1 METDVFPRQTVVTSQ
16 ARKKLNWYLWG
27 TLFVLPELILFFIFL
42 WVPIFKGIVY
52 SFYSIDFVD
61 GNQFIGLE
69 NYLNIAQDELLFTS
83 IQNTLYYMAL
93 GILLGFWI
101 PPLVAIAV
109 TELKYFQGAARII
122 GYLPSAVPAIVL
134 YGMWLWFFDAVG
146 PINSLLESIGFTK
159 VDFFSPQMS
168 MISIV
173 LLETWQ
179 SFGAATL
186 IYIAAIVSIPKDLY
200 EAAEIDGASIWQRI
214 RHITLPSIKTLMV
227 LLLLLQLI
235 TTSQGFQAQ
244 LSMTD
249 GGPNNA
255 TLTYLLW
262 INHTAFRDLDF
273 GKASAMGSL
282 MFFVLILLSIVYN
295 LLQRRGE
302 KT

>member
-1 METDVFPRQTVVTSQ
+1 METDVFPRQAVVTSQ

-52 SFYSIDFVD
+52 SFYSIDFVE
-61 GNQFIGLE
+61 GNQFIGLA
-69 NYLNIAQDELLFTS
+69 NYLNIVQDDLLFTS
-83 IQNTLYYMAL
+83 IKNTLYYMAL
-93 GILLGFWI
+93 GILFGFWI

-159 VDFFSPQMS
+159 VDFFSSQMS

-295 LLQRRGE
+295 LLQRRGD
-302 KT
+302 KA

>member
-1 METDVFPRQTVVTSQ
+1 MDTELSARPTVVNMY
-16 ARKKLNWYLWG
+16 ARKKINRYLWG

-42 WVPIFKGIVY
+42 WVPIFKGILY

-61 GNQFIGLE
+61 GNQFIGLV
-69 NYLNIAQDELLFTS
+69 NYLNIAHDDLLLTS
-83 IQNTLYYMAL
+83 IINTLYYMAL
-93 GILLGFWI
+93 GVVLGFWI

-109 TELKYFQGAARII
+109 TELKWFQGAARII

-146 PINSLLESIGFTK
+146 PINSLLDSLGITK
-159 VDFFSPQMS
+159 VDFFSPHMS

-200 EAAEIDGASIWQRI
+200 EAAEIDGASVWQRM
-214 RHITLPSIKTLMV
+214 RYITLPSIRTLML

-282 MFFVLILLSIVYN
+282 MFFVLILLSVLYN

-302 KT
+302 KA

>member
-1 METDVFPRQTVVTSQ
+1 METDVFPRQAVLTSQ

-69 NYLNIAQDELLFTS
+69 NYLNIAQDDLLFTS
-83 IQNTLYYMAL
+83 IKNTLYYMAL

-159 VDFFSPQMS
+159 VDFFSSQMS

-200 EAAEIDGASIWQRI
+200 EAAEIDGASIWRRI

-295 LLQRRGE
+295 LLQRRGD
-302 KT
+302 KA

>member
-1 METDVFPRQTVVTSQ
+1 METDVFSRQAVVTSQ

-69 NYLNIAQDELLFTS
+69 NYLNITRDELLFTS
-83 IQNTLYYMAL
+83 IKNTLYYMFL

-159 VDFFSPQMS
+159 IDFFSSQMS

-200 EAAEIDGASIWQRI
+200 ETAELDGASIWQRI

-295 LLQRRGE
+295 LLQRRGD
-302 KT
+302 KA

>member
-1 METDVFPRQTVVTSQ
+1 MEDVHYVQTAAAKAS
-16 ARKKLNWYLWG
+16 ARKKFNWYFWG
-27 TLFVLPELILFFIFL
+27 TLFILPEIILFFIFL
-42 WVPIFKGIVY
+42 WVPILKGIFY
-52 SFYSIDFVD
+52 SFYNIDFVD
-61 GNQFIGLE
+61 GNHFTGLD
-69 NYLNIAQDELLFTS
+69 NYISIFQGELLLTS
-83 IQNTLYYMAL
+83 IKNTLYYMLL
-93 GILLGFWI
+93 GVVLGFWI

-109 TELKYFQGAARII
+109 TELKWFQGAARII

-134 YGMWLWFFDAVG
+134 YGMWMWFFDAVG
-146 PINSLLESIGFTK
+146 PINSFLQTIGLQPIE
-159 VDFFSPQMS
+159 FFSPHMS

-173 LLETWQ
+173 ILETWQ

-186 IYIAAIVSIPKDLY
+186 IYIAAIVSIPRELY
-200 EAAEIDGASIWQRI
+200 EAAEIDGASVWQRI
-214 RHITLPSIKTLMV
+214 RHITLPSIRTLML

-262 INHTAFRDLDF
+262 MNHTAFRDLNF

-295 LLQRRGE
+295 LLQRRSE
-302 KT
+302 KA

>member
-1 METDVFPRQTVVTSQ
+1 METDVFSRQAVVTSQ

-159 VDFFSPQMS
+159 VDFFSSQMS

>member
-1 METDVFPRQTVVTSQ
+1 MDVELSARPAAVSTT
-16 ARKKLNWYLWG
+16 ARKKISWYLWG
-27 TLFVLPELILFFIFL
+27 TLFILPEIILFFIFL
-42 WVPIFKGIVY
+42 WVPIFKGIFY
-52 SFYSIDFVD
+52 SFYNIDFVD
-61 GNQFIGLE
+61 GNHFIGLA
-69 NYLNIAQDELLFTS
+69 NYLNIFQDSLLFTS
-83 IQNTLYYMAL
+83 IKNTLYYMTL
-93 GILLGFWI
+93 GVVLGFWI

-109 TELKYFQGAARII
+109 TELKWFQGAARII

-134 YGMWLWFFDAVG
+134 YGMWMWFFDAVG
-146 PINSLLESIGFTK
+146 PINSLLANLGISK
-159 VDFFSPQMS
+159 VEFFSPHMS

-200 EAAEIDGASIWQRI
+200 EAAEIDGASVWQRI
-214 RHITLPSIKTLMV
+214 RFITLPSIKMLLM

-249 GGPNNA
+249 GGPDNA

-262 INHTAFRDLDF
+262 MNHTAFRDLDF

-282 MFFVLILLSIVYN
+282 MFFVLILLSVLYN
-295 LLQRRGE
+295 LLQRRSE
-302 KT
+302 KA

>member
-1 METDVFPRQTVVTSQ
+1 METDVFPRQAVVTSQ

-200 EAAEIDGASIWQRI
+200 EAAEIDGASVWHRI

-302 KT
+302 KA

>member
-1 METDVFPRQTVVTSQ
+1 MAAELSIRPVVASSTV
-16 ARKKLNWYLWG
+16 KKKINWYLWG
-27 TLFVLPELILFFIFL
+27 TLFVLPEIVLFIVFL
-42 WVPIFKGIVY
+42 WVPIFKGIFY
-52 SFYSIDFVD
+52 SFYNIDFVD
-61 GNQFIGLE
+61 GNHFIGSA
-69 NYLNIAQDELLFTS
+69 NYVSIFQDGLLLTS
-83 IQNTLYYMAL
+83 IKNTLYYMGL
-93 GILLGFWI
+93 GVLFGFWV
-101 PPLVAIAV
+101 PPLIAIV
-109 TELKYFQGAARII
+109 VSELKWFQGAARII

-134 YGMWLWFFDAVG
+134 YGMWQWFFDAVG
-146 PINSLLESIGFTK
+146 PINSLLQTFGIPK
-159 VDFFSPQMS
+159 VEFFSPKMA
-168 MISIV
+168 MGSIV

-186 IYIAAIVSIPKDLY
+186 IYIAAVVGIPRDIY
-200 EAAEIDGASIWQRI
+200 EAAEIDGASVWQRI
-214 RHITLPSIKTLMV
+214 RHITLPSIKTLML

-262 INHTAFRDLDF
+262 MNHTAFRDLDF

-282 MFFVLILLSIVYN
+282 MFFVLILLSVLYN

-302 KT
+302 KA

>member
-1 METDVFPRQTVVTSQ
+1 MEDVQYVQSAAAKASV
-16 ARKKLNWYLWG
+16 RKKINWYFWG
-27 TLFVLPELILFFIFL
+27 TLFILPEIIFFFIFL
-42 WVPIFKGIVY
+42 WVPILKGIFY
-52 SFYSIDFVD
+52 SFYNIDFVD
-61 GNQFIGLE
+61 GNQFTGLD
-69 NYLNIAQDELLFTS
+69 NYISIVQDDLLLIS
-83 IQNTLYYMAL
+83 IKNTLYYMLL
-93 GILLGFWI
+93 GVVLGFWI

-109 TELKYFQGAARII
+109 TELKWFQGAARII

-134 YGMWLWFFDAVG
+134 YGMWMWFFDAVG
-146 PINSLLESIGFTK
+146 PINNFLQTIGLQPIL
-159 VDFFSPQMS
+159 FFSPNMS

-173 LLETWQ
+173 ILETWQ

-186 IYIAAIVSIPKDLY
+186 IYIAAIVSIPRELY
-200 EAAEIDGASIWQRI
+200 EAAEIDGASVWQRI
-214 RHITLPSIKTLMV
+214 RHITLPSIRALML

-262 INHTAFRDLDF
+262 MNHTAFTDLNF

-295 LLQRRGE
+295 LLQRRSE
-302 KT
+302 KA

>member
-1 METDVFPRQTVVTSQ
+1 MAAELSVRPVVASSTV
-16 ARKKLNWYLWG
+16 KKKINWYLWG
-27 TLFVLPELILFFIFL
+27 TLFVLPEMVLFIVFL
-42 WVPIFKGIVY
+42 WVPIFKGIFY
-52 SFYSIDFVD
+52 SFYNIDFVD
-61 GNQFIGLE
+61 GNHFIGLA
-69 NYLNIAQDELLFTS
+69 NYVSIFQDGLLITS
-83 IQNTLYYMAL
+83 ITNTLYYMGL
-93 GILLGFWI
+93 GVLLGFWV
-101 PPLVAIAV
+101 PPLIAIV
-109 TELKYFQGAARII
+109 VSELKWFQGAARII

-134 YGMWLWFFDAVG
+134 YGMWQWFFDAVG
-146 PINSLLESIGFTK
+146 PINSLLQTFGIPK
-159 VDFFSPQMS
+159 VEFFSPKMA
-168 MISIV
+168 MGSIV

-186 IYIAAIVSIPKDLY
+186 IYIAAVVGIPRDIY
-200 EAAEIDGASIWQRI
+200 EAAEIDGASVWQRI
-214 RHITLPSIKTLMV
+214 RHITLPSIKTLML

-262 INHTAFRDLDF
+262 MNHTAFRDLDF

-282 MFFVLILLSIVYN
+282 MFFVLILLSVLYN

-302 KT
+302 KA

>member
-1 METDVFPRQTVVTSQ
+1 MDVELSVRPVVASSTV
-16 ARKKLNWYLWG
+16 KKKINWYLWG
-27 TLFVLPELILFFIFL
+27 TLFVLPEIVLFIIFL
-42 WVPIFKGIVY
+42 WVPIFKGIFY
-52 SFYSIDFVD
+52 SFYNIDFVD
-61 GNQFIGLE
+61 GNHFIGLA
-69 NYLNIAQDELLFTS
+69 NYVSIFQDGLLLTS
-83 IQNTLYYMAL
+83 IKNTLYYMGL
-93 GILLGFWI
+93 GVLLGFWV
-101 PPLVAIAV
+101 PPLIAIV
-109 TELKYFQGAARII
+109 VSELKWFQGAARII

-134 YGMWLWFFDAVG
+134 YGMWQWFFDAVG
-146 PINSLLESIGFTK
+146 PINSLLQTLGIPK
-159 VDFFSPQMS
+159 VEFFSPKMA
-168 MISIV
+168 MASIV

-186 IYIAAIVSIPKDLY
+186 IYIAAVVGIPRDIY
-200 EAAEIDGASIWQRI
+200 EAAEIDGASVWQRI
-214 RHITLPSIKTLMV
+214 RHITLPSIKTLMM

-262 INHTAFRDLDF
+262 MNHTAFRDLDF

-282 MFFVLILLSIVYN
+282 MFFVLILLSVLYH

-302 KT
+302 KA